1 MYSREGKGWVS
12 CDLLSI
18 NGNKFLSI
26 AVAFSELHGFGFR
39 PYEFLPSAFGSN
51 VTAAREQES
60 MLGMFALRSFIYP
73 RIYTVV
79 GYIALLFGYNGS
91 FYMVRFSM
99 VKKTFSMNNAC
110 ERIE

>member
-18 NGNKFLSI
+18 NGNKFLSRYFI
-26 AVAFSELHGFGFR
+26 CTFAVAFSELRGFGFR

-79 GYIALLFGYNGS
+79 GYIALIFGYNGS

-99 VKKTFSMNNAC
+99 VKKNIQY
-110 ERIE
+110 E